1 MVWTMLK
8 PLAQLSSPQP
18 QGLFLLFLLLMLNW
32 SFKQLDVSTTVLHG
46 ILKKWFIYLNLL
58 VMFTQ
63 PFYIMFASWTKPF
76 MALNR
81 FLRLGLKGSPLNC
94 FTQVS
99 RPQVQILI
107 SSLIYYQFSPLIFFF
122 FAHTTNSILILI
134 SWILMPYTIFLASKL
149 NLPLLV
155 FLLTKIC
162 MPWIFLPNFKYWP
175 KILVKDLL
183 SFLAS
188 SFPHIIVPCFSILLS
203 IVAQLVQYNI

>member
-122 FAHTTNSILILI
+122 FCSYNQLNSNFDLMDLDALHYFLGVQIESTPTGLFAHQNMYALD
-134 SWILMPYTIFLASKL
+134 
-149 NLPLLV
+149 
-155 FLLTKIC
+155 LLTK
-162 MPWIFLPNFKYWP
+162 FQ
-175 KILVKDLL
+175 IL
-183 SFLAS
+183 A
-188 SFPHIIVPCFSILLS
+188 
-203 IVAQLVQYNI
+203 